1 MQTSPDLTSARSVIR
16 LLLFAKS
23 RAVVAELEEHLRQH
37 IQGLPGQY
45 PAQLEVVPLEEHPY
59 LAEHYKLV
67 VTPALVKAEPL
78 PAQVLAG
85 EDLATQLEVWW
96 PRWQGQAA
104 KASGPLTRMVSQGP
118 TVRFREQEGAG
129 RHPTS
134 PPTTEALLQMSE
146 EVFLLRQERAQLREQ
161 LDFKD
166 RVLAMLVHDLR
177 SPLTATA
184 LAVETLQQG
193 REGSLDKALERQLFD
208 HARQQLRKMD
218 SMITDILESARGAAS
233 ELRIRAVETQLPG
246 LCQAVIEELWP
257 RIQGKRLQFQA
268 DIPVDLPSV
277 HVDPDKIRQVL
288 FNLLDNAIKYTPA
301 GGSIRLDVLHRT
313 SQKVQVTV
321 SDTGPGIPEADQ
333 ESIFSDSVRLS
344 RDQQQEGYGIGLSL
358 CRRIVRAHYG
368 QIWVESSLGKGSS
381 FHFTL
386 PVYRLCKR

>member
-1 MQTSPDLTSARSVIR
+1 MQTSLERTSTHSTIR
-16 LLLFAKS
+16 LLLFAQG
-23 RAVVAELEEHLRQH
+23 RANVEELAEQLRRH
-37 IQGLPGQY
+37 IQSLPGQY
-45 PAQLEVVPLEEHPY
+45 PAHLKVVPLEEYPY

-104 KASGPLTRMVSQGP
+104 LASHQQKSGQDPAP
-118 TVRFREQEGAG
+118 
-129 RHPTS
+129 

-193 REGSLDKALERQLFD
+193 REGSLDKAVERQLFE

-218 SMITDILESARGAAS
+218 SMITDILESARGSAS
-233 ELRIRAVETQLPG
+233 QLRIRAVETQLAS
-246 LCQAVIEELWP
+246 LCQSVIEELLP
-257 RIQGKRLQFQA
+257 RIQAKQLQFQA
-268 DIPVDLPSV
+268 DIPLDLPTV
-277 HVDPDKIRQVL
+277 HVDPDKIRQVI

-301 GGSIRLDVLHRT
+301 EGSIRLTILHRT
-313 SQKVQVTV
+313 SHKIQVTV

-333 ESIFSDSVRLS
+333 EKIFSDAVRLE

-368 QIWVESSLGKGSS
+368 QIWVESIPGKGSS

-386 PVYRLCKR
+386 PVYRLSGH

>member
-104 KASGPLTRMVSQGP
+104 LASQGP
-118 TVRFREQEGAG
+118 TVRLREQEGAG

-193 REGSLDKALERQLFD
+193 REGSLDKRWSGSCSTMPASNC
-208 HARQQLRKMD
+208 ARW
-218 SMITDILESARGAAS
+218 TA
-233 ELRIRAVETQLPG
+233 
-246 LCQAVIEELWP
+246 
-257 RIQGKRLQFQA
+257 
-268 DIPVDLPSV
+268 
-277 HVDPDKIRQVL
+277 
-288 FNLLDNAIKYTPA
+288 
-301 GGSIRLDVLHRT
+301 
-313 SQKVQVTV
+313 
-321 SDTGPGIPEADQ
+321 
-333 ESIFSDSVRLS
+333 
-344 RDQQQEGYGIGLSL
+344 
-358 CRRIVRAHYG
+358 
-368 QIWVESSLGKGSS
+368 
-381 FHFTL
+381 
-386 PVYRLCKR
+386 

>member
-1 MQTSPDLTSARSVIR
+1 MQTSLDRTSTRSGIR

-23 RAVVAELEEHLRQH
+23 RASIAELAEQLRQH
-37 IQGLPGQY
+37 IQGLSGQY
-45 PAQLEVVPLEEHPY
+45 PAQLKVVLLEEHPY

-85 EDLATQLEVWW
+85 GDLATQLEVWW
-96 PRWQGQAA
+96 PRWQGQVA
-104 KASGPLTRMVSQGP
+104 LVSHQEDAGQDP
-118 TVRFREQEGAG
+118 T
-129 RHPTS
+129 P

-146 EVFLLRQERAQLREQ
+146 EVFSLRQERAKLLDQLH
-161 LDFKD
+161 FKD
-166 RVLAMLVHDLR
+166 RILAMLVHDLR

-193 REGSLDKALERQLFD
+193 REGALDKELEQQLFD

-218 SMITDILESARGAAS
+218 SMITDILESARGTVS
-233 ELRIRAVETQLPG
+233 GFRIRAVETQLPS
-246 LCQAVIEELWP
+246 LCQPVIEELWP
-257 RIQGKRLQFQA
+257 RMQSKQLRFQS

-277 HVDPDKIRQVL
+277 QVDPDKIRQVL

-301 GGSIRLDVLHRT
+301 QGSICLNALHRT

-358 CRRIVRAHYG
+358 CRRILRAHYG
-368 QIWVESSLGKGSS
+368 QIWVESSPGKGSS

-386 PVYRLCKR
+386 PVYRLYGR

>member
-1 MQTSPDLTSARSVIR
+1 MQTSSLDRTSTRSGLR

-23 RAVVAELEEHLRQH
+23 RASIAELAEQLRQH
-37 IQGLPGQY
+37 IQGLAGQY
-45 PAQLEVVPLEEHPY
+45 PAKLEVVLLEDHPY

-85 EDLATQLEVWW
+85 EDLSTQLEVWW

-104 KASGPLTRMVSQGP
+104 LASNQEDAGQDP
-118 TVRFREQEGAG
+118 T
-129 RHPTS
+129 P

-161 LDFKD
+161 LHFKD
-166 RVLAMLVHDLR
+166 RILAMLVHDLR

-193 REGSLDKALERQLFD
+193 REGSLDKELEQQLFD

-218 SMITDILESARGAAS
+218 GMITDILESARGTTS
-233 ELRIRAVETQLPG
+233 ELTIRAVETQLPS
-246 LCQAVIEELWP
+246 LCQSVIEELWP
-257 RIQGKRLQFQA
+257 RIRGKQLQFQS
-268 DIPVDLPSV
+268 DIPTDLPSV
-277 HVDPDKIRQVL
+277 QVDGDKIRQVL

-301 GGSIRLDVLHRT
+301 GGSIRLNVLHRT

-321 SDTGPGIPEADQ
+321 SDTGPGIPAADQ
-333 ESIFSDSVRLS
+333 ENIFFDLVRLS

-368 QIWVESSLGKGSS
+368 QIWVESTPGKGSS

-386 PVYRLCKR
+386 PVYRV

>member
-1 MQTSPDLTSARSVIR
+1 MQTSLNRTSTRSGIR

-23 RAVVAELEEHLRQH
+23 QASIAELAEQLRRH

-85 EDLATQLEVWW
+85 ADLATQLEVWW
-96 PRWQGQAA
+96 PRWQGQVA
-104 KASGPLTRMVSQGP
+104 LVSS
-118 TVRFREQEGAG
+118 QENAG
-129 RHPTS
+129 QDPS
-134 PPTTEALLQMSE
+134 PPPTTEALLQMSE
-146 EVFLLRQERAQLREQ
+146 EVFSLRQERAQLREQ
-161 LDFKD
+161 LHFKD
-166 RVLAMLVHDLR
+166 RILAMLVHDLR

-193 REGSLDKALERQLFD
+193 RDPAGSLDKELERQLFE

-218 SMITDILESARGAAS
+218 SMITDILESARGTAS
-233 ELRIRAVETQLPG
+233 ELRIQAVETQLPG
-246 LCQAVIEELWP
+246 LCQSVVEELWP
-257 RIQGKRLQFQA
+257 RIQAKQLQFQS
-268 DIPVDLPSV
+268 DIPADLPSV
-277 HVDPDKIRQVL
+277 QVDPDKIRQVL

-301 GGSIRLDVLHRT
+301 QGSIRLNALHRT

-321 SDTGPGIPEADQ
+321 SDTGPGIPAADQ
-333 ESIFSDSVRLS
+333 ENIFSDSVRLL

-358 CRRIVRAHYG
+358 CRRILRAHYG
-368 QIWVESSLGKGSS
+368 QIWVESAPGEGSS

-386 PVYRLCKR
+386 PVYRF

>member
-1 MQTSPDLTSARSVIR
+1 MQTSLDRTSTRSGIR
-16 LLLFAKS
+16 LLLFAKN
-23 RAVVAELEEHLRQH
+23 RASIADLAEQLRQH
-37 IQGLPGQY
+37 IRGLAGQY
-45 PAQLEVVPLEEHPY
+45 PARLEVVLLEDHPY

-85 EDLATQLEVWW
+85 GDLATQLEVWW
-96 PRWQGQAA
+96 PRWQGQVA
-104 KASGPLTRMVSQGP
+104 LVSSQENAGQDP
-118 TVRFREQEGAG
+118 T
-129 RHPTS
+129 PT

-146 EVFLLRQERAQLREQ
+146 EVFLLRQERTQLREQ
-161 LDFKD
+161 LHFKD
-166 RVLAMLVHDLR
+166 RILAMLVHDLR

-193 REGSLDKALERQLFD
+193 REGSLDQELEQQLFD

-218 SMITDILESARGAAS
+218 GMITDILESARGTTS
-233 ELRIRAVETQLPG
+233 ELTIRAVEIQLPS
-246 LCQAVIEELWP
+246 LCQSVIEELWP
-257 RIQGKRLQFQA
+257 RMQSKQLQFQA

-277 HVDPDKIRQVL
+277 QVDGDKIRQVL

-301 GGSIRLDVLHRT
+301 QGSIRLNVLHRT

-321 SDTGPGIPEADQ
+321 SDTGPGIPAADQ
-333 ESIFSDSVRLS
+333 ENIFSDSVRLS

-358 CRRIVRAHYG
+358 CRRILRAHYG
-368 QIWVESSLGKGSS
+368 QIWVESTPGKGSS

-386 PVYRLCKR
+386 PVYRVYRS

>member
-67 VTPALVKAEPL
+67 ATPALVKAEPL

-85 EDLATQLEVWW
+85 GDLATQLEVWW

-104 KASGPLTRMVSQGP
+104 LASH
-118 TVRFREQEGAG
+118 QEGAG
-129 RHPTS
+129 QDPTS

-386 PVYRLCKR
+386 PVYRLCKG